1 MVVCQQLR
9 YIPDATNY
17 VLLQKDNRILQYL
30 QFTFTNIINRKNG
43 VYQRQHVICLFNP
56 MLFNSEFLNGV
67 TAILL

>member
-17 VLLQKDNRILQYL
+17 VLLKKDNRILQYL

-43 VYQRQHVICLFNP
+43 VYQRQHVIVCYLF
-56 MLFNSEFLNGV
+56 V
-67 TAILL
+67 